1 PRAPLREAGDGC
13 ATRGPARI
21 PREPRAARPEH
32 LRVERSSPH
41 RSRPGRSTLAWL
53 PVLSRTTFQVGP
65 LDQRMPTPG
74 ETRPLPALRCH
85 MASRSAA
92 TPDRRHVWRMYRS
105 AEVTPAYDSR

>member
-1 PRAPLREAGDGC
+1 AGDGC
-13 ATRGPARI
+13 ATVRPAAI
-21 PREPRAARPEH
+21 PREPRAARRGL
-32 LRVERSSPH
+32 LRGEPSSPP

-53 PVLSRTTFQVGP
+53 PVLSRTTCRVGP